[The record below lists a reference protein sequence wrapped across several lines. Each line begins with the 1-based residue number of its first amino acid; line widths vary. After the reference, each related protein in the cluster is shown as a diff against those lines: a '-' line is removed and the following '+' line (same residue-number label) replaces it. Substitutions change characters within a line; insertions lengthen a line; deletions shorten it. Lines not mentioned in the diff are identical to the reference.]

1 MSKRTISVGVDVDAL
16 KYYFQI
22 HGLPEDD
29 SIDAAWS
36 LGVPRFLDLFNE
48 VGCQATFYCV
58 AADFNAPLPRKQIKK
73 IVKNGH
79 EVGNHTLDHHY
90 GLTTLS
96 AADVYEQIAAARL
109 RLEEVSGTQ
118 VSGFRAPG
126 YHLNGTVLRAV
137 RASGHRYDTSV
148 FPCAPYYLA
157 KAGIMGLMRLR
168 GKISKSVLGHPACLL
183 APRHPYAASL
193 TEPYRVA
200 KGMGFREFP
209 ISVLGGIP
217 LIGTAFTALGSL
229 ASLGVVKAAARTH
242 SHLTLEFH
250 AADLLSI
257 DEDGLPKTLSVQPD
271 LRISWKKKYTN
282 FASLLKRLGTS
293 AQFERLDVIAG
304 GAS

>member
-1 MSKRTISVGVDVDAL
+1 M
-16 KYYFQI
+16 
-22 HGLPEDD
+22 
-29 SIDAAWS
+29 
-36 LGVPRFLDLFNE
+36 
-48 VGCQATFYCV
+48 
-58 AADFNAPLPRKQIKK
+58 
-73 IVKNGH
+73 
-79 EVGNHTLDHHY
+79 
-90 GLTTLS
+90 
-96 AADVYEQIAAARL
+96 
-109 RLEEVSGTQ
+109 
-118 VSGFRAPG
+118 
-126 YHLNGTVLRAV
+126 NGTVLRAV

-193 TEPYRVA
+193 NEPYRVA

-257 DEDGLPKTLSVQPD
+257 DEDGLPKTLAVQPD